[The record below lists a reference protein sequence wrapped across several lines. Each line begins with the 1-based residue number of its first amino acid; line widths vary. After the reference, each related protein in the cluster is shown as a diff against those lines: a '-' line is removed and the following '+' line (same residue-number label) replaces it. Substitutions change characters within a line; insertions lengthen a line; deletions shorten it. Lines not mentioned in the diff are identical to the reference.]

1 MLKRMRRIG
10 IFFLAIAVVISCS
23 IIASANERDGTDNSV
38 DAQSTTSN
46 YVIENKNRNNIKVTI
61 EHYDNST
68 GKEIYAK
75 DEINDLAYESK
86 INDYAKA
93 LNWTVDHVMVNGQKS
108 NTPKD
113 ILLDKDSTVKVYYN
127 ANKTSVDGPT
137 TFYDYTVKAGEEKA
151 LNYRTNQW
159 ETKNSYSFN
168 QLGDQPN
175 SSNQKLTSGTSR
187 NAWKGVYWNGS
198 ENIEYQKL
206 DTLGANGNNYS
217 SYSYEVMT
225 NNYDA
230 NAWTGSS
237 KVVTGLL
244 NSVDLT
250 TGKVNFNYPEPGFF
264 VDEDASVTASITDPW
279 TNKTENKTVNLRKVY
294 KDFKLQ
300 FNKNGDTYTLNKAY
314 KGKDSKGND
323 INFNSNDGKCGNA
336 GSNFFPLDD
345 YKSNDEKS
353 ENGHNYFFG
362 MRYDVTFKIGDYI
375 GPLNYSFTG
384 DDDLWVVL
392 DGNKVV
398 IDLGGIHDAAKATT
412 NLWEALG
419 LTPGSLTE
427 EQKNQE
433 HTLTILYMERGAGK
447 SNCQMNFTLP
457 SARISEVTNVPM
469 ADLTFNK
476 VNSKGVGISGAAFK
490 LVNDNDSSEVY
501 TASSY
506 GADGT
511 VEFDKLKVGTYT
523 LTETMAPNGYV
534 TSSDSWKVVVTESNG
549 SVTVKLLNTD
559 GSEVSNNQ
567 ISNTANEE
575 YLNSTL
581 KVNKT
586 AKVTDWDE
594 RKYEITL
601 SASSYA
607 QQEITPDPVDVVL
620 VFDTSGSMKFRSSLQ
635 KYRNCEV
642 NELSGKGPYYYV
654 TGDSSATVYRV
665 QKSGSNWYYQ
675 DDSHDGLG
683 TKITSKSDKL
693 KTGDSYQFYTTNDSK
708 NRLEYLQQAATTF
721 TTNLAAKS
729 PNSKVSLVTFNATA
743 TKQFDLKNVG
753 KNLDSINSTINN
765 LDTAGGTRQ
774 DLGLE
779 KATSILESSTRN
791 KYVILLTDG
800 CPNAKGNTD
809 VMTYKAMIDKANDL
823 KAKDN
828 TTLMTVGVGLS
839 ADNNEA
845 LDQAKN
851 KLKEIASDNGNN
863 KYAYTVEA
871 NYLSEVFNS
880 ILGTITS
887 DASITGA
894 TVKDYIDSRF
904 VILDDL
910 GNEITSNYPEIENG
924 ILLSNGGKVY
934 YDNDGRQYII
944 WQDQGIGPENKANHT
959 PGWVRKIAV
968 KAQEDYLGGNDIT
981 TNGDNS
987 GITVNNNTVS
997 FPKPKVNVKAEFP
1010 ITNKKITIYKGDSI
1024 PSDEEILKSLVDSN
1038 YIGKYVIELNNFT
1051 IERSTSNNFENENK
1065 VESFDGLKPE
1075 QTTKYYVR
1083 VSYNAGAPSKES
1095 NENTTLDNN
1104 VYHAGD
1110 ENNIV
1115 YAKNDGKVHEV
1126 EQTTDNKN
1134 YKDKQYGVYD
1144 VDVKNGTLTIVKK
1157 VDNISSKDRT
1167 FTFKVKDE
1175 SNVEQTVSVKVEANK
1190 KEGTDSLPGL
1200 ARGTYSIE
1208 EVIPSGYEISNIEFI
1223 GSDTDSLN
1231 SKDGTTASIAFGT
1244 DKENNGVEGNNVI
1257 NNYKYVGNG
1266 VQGKLEVT
1274 NRTVISNWNIVK
1286 VRKDN
1291 EKAVISGAE
1300 FALKQGN
1307 KVKYSGLSDE
1317 KGYIVWSK
1325 DNETDVTPVAGE
1337 YTLVETKAAEGYA
1350 KGDTTWTLKVT
1361 KGGNLEYI
1369 KDAKGN
1375 VIDPKGEEVNLYYF
1389 TNDVPYELPETGGIG
1404 IYWYTAGGMLLMLM
1418 AAIVVYRKRYN
1429 EYMNK

>member
-38 DAQSTTSN
+38 DTQSTTSN

-61 EHYDNST
+61 EHYDSST
-68 GKEIYAK
+68 GKEIYSK
-75 DEINDLAYESK
+75 DVINDLAYESK

-93 LNWTVDHVMVNGQKS
+93 LNWNVSKVTVNNKEIT
-108 NTPKD
+108 NKNY
-113 ILLDKDSTVKVYYN
+113 IELNKDSTVKVYYD

-137 TFYDYTVKAGEEKA
+137 TFYDYVVKAGEGTDENGNKV
-151 LNYRTNQW
+151 Y
-159 ETKNSYSFN
+159 YSFN
-168 QLGDQPN
+168 QLGDKPIN
-175 SSNQKLTSGTSR
+175 GQKLTSGTSR
-187 NAWKGVYWNGS
+187 NAWKGVYWNGR
-198 ENIEYQKL
+198 ENIEYQNR

-217 SYSYEVMT
+217 AYSYEVMT
-225 NNYDA
+225 NDYDA

-244 NSVDLT
+244 KSVDLK
-250 TGKVNFNYPEPGFF
+250 TGKVNFKYSEPGFF
-264 VDEDASVTASITDPW
+264 VDEDASVTASITNPW
-279 TNKTENKTVNLRKVY
+279 TNQTENKTVNLRKVY
-294 KDFKLQ
+294 KDFKLK
-300 FNKNGDTYTLNKAY
+300 FNQNGDTYTLNKAY
-314 KGKDSKGND
+314 KGKNA
-323 INFNSNDGKCGNA
+323 DGSDKNVTNGNA
-336 GSNFFPLDD
+336 GKDFFPLDD

-392 DGNKVV
+392 DGDKVV
-398 IDLGGIHDAAKATT
+398 IDLGGIHDAATATT

-433 HTLTILYMERGAGK
+433 HTLTILYMERGAGQ

-511 VEFDKLKVGTYT
+511 VKFDKLKVGTYT

-534 TSSDSWKVVVTESNG
+534 TSSDSWKVVVAESNG
-549 SVTVKLLNTD
+549 SVTAKLLNSD
-559 GSEVSNNQ
+559 GTEVTNNQ

-586 AKVTDWDE
+586 AKVTNWDE

-607 QQEITPDPVDVVL
+607 QKEITPDPVDVVL

-642 NELSGKGPYYYV
+642 NQLEGSGPYYYV
-654 TGDSSATVYRV
+654 TNDSSATVYRIR
-665 QKSGSNWYYQ
+665 KSGSDWYYK
-675 DDSHDGLG
+675 DDSYDGLG

-693 KTGDSYQFYTTNDSK
+693 KTGVSYQFYTTNDSK
-708 NRLEYLQQAATTF
+708 DRLDYLKQAATTF

-729 PNSKVSLVTFNATA
+729 PDSKVSLVTFNATA
-743 TKQFDLKNVG
+743 TKQFDLENVG
-753 KNLDSINSTINN
+753 ENLDSINSTIKN
-765 LDTAGGTRQ
+765 LNTDGGTRQ

-779 KATSILESSTRN
+779 MATSILESSTRN

-809 VMTYKAMIDKANDL
+809 VMTYKAMIDKANAL

-851 KLKEIASDNGNN
+851 KLKEISSDNGNN

-894 TVKDYIDSRF
+894 TVKDYFDSRF
-904 VILDDL
+904 IILDDA
-910 GNEITSNYPEIENG
+910 GMPITSNYPGIENG

-934 YDNDGRQYII
+934 YDGDGRQYII
-944 WQDQGIGPENKANHT
+944 WQDQGIGPENKATHA

-997 FPKPKVNVKAEFP
+997 FPKPKVNVKAELP

-1024 PSDEEILKSLVDSN
+1024 PSDEEILKSLVNSN
-1038 YIGKYVIELNNFT
+1038 YIGKYGIELNNFT
-1051 IERSTSNNFENENK
+1051 IERSTSNDFENENK
-1065 VESFDGLKPE
+1065 VERFDGLKPE

-1083 VSYNAGAPSKES
+1083 VSYNAGAPSNES

-1115 YAKNDGKVHEV
+1115 YAKNDCKVHEGDQV
-1126 EQTTDNKN
+1126 TNNEE

-1144 VDVKNGTLTIVKK
+1144 VDVKSGTLTIVKK

-1167 FTFKVKDE
+1167 FTFKVND
-1175 SNVEQTVSVKVEANK
+1175 QTVDVKVEANK
-1190 KEGTDSLPGL
+1190 KEGTASLSDL

-1208 EVIPSGYEISNIEFI
+1208 EVIPSGYEISNIKFI

-1231 SKDGTTASIAFGT
+1231 SKDGITASITFGT

-1286 VRKDN
+1286 VRKDDD
-1291 EKAVISGAE
+1291 KTKIVGAE

-1307 KVKYSGLSDE
+1307 KVKYSGVSDE
-1317 KGYIVWSK
+1317 KGYIVWSNG
-1325 DNETDVTPVAGE
+1325 DQSNVQLASGE

-1350 KGDTTWTLKVT
+1350 KGDTIWTIKVT
-1361 KGGNLEYI
+1361 DSGNLEYI
-1369 KDAKGN
+1369 KDANGN
-1375 VIDPKGEEVNLYYF
+1375 VITPKIQNEMNLYYF

-1418 AAIVVYRKRYN
+1418 AAIVVYIKRYN